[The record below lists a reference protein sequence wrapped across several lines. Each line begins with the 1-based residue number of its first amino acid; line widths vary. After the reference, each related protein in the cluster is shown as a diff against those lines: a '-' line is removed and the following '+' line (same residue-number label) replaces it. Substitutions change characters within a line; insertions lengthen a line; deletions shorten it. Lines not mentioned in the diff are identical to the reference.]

1 MKNLFFALLFCLWT
15 FGADSCFGDFIIV
28 NSTSTLLA
36 TSSGNTNFTKE
47 RVITDLSATEPGLE
61 HEETYYSN
69 AWIGELNTSDLT
81 KNHIDYFFQDPT
93 AQLVERISFWNITDV
108 SSVFLSG
115 GAHEDTSLDASVWN
129 RNSGLK
135 DFKLH
140 RRENSSS
147 SWVEIGSF
155 TLNQTLNTDQ
165 YFDSTYGD
173 LYFAREQQ
181 IQFVTPFLA
190 NAVKVEFLSNYGN
203 GNKIGLAD
211 VNFFSSS
218 AVPEPTSLFLL
229 GGSTILVGAYKRLRR
244 KRKPHNQV
252 GT

>member
-108 SSVFLSG
+108 SSVFLLG

-140 RRENSSS
+140 RSENGGSN
-147 SWVEIGSF
+147 WVEIGSF
-155 TLNQTLNTDQ
+155 SLSQTLNTDL
-165 YFDSTYGD
+165 YNDSTYGN